1 MLLVLFWLTDN
12 LPNEPEMT
20 AEPSDIR
27 LARYIA
33 MSGYCSRRQASRYI
47 DAGEVSL
54 NGRLAQHI
62 DHVKAGD
69 VVQLAGQLLSL
80 ITAFSYWLFNKPVGV
95 DCNLRAHHSAS
106 LLHLLPPE
114 AGRIYPVGRLDKD
127 SHGLLLLTDDGDLCQ
142 RLIHPDFYH
151 PKTYQVQVDRPFDE
165 AFLTAMAAGVQ
176 LREGLTRPCQVQGL
190 VPDRFEMVLT
200 QGLNRQIRKMAQMLG
215 YKVIDLQRVALANL
229 TLDGLGAGEW
239 RQLSA
244 AEVEALQ
251 LSLTRD

>member
-1 MLLVLFWLTDN
+1 MPQVS
-12 LPNEPEMT
+12 E
-20 AEPSDIR
+20 IR

-33 MSGYCSRRQASRYI
+33 MSGYCSRRQASRHI
-47 DAGEVSL
+47 DAGEVMF
-54 NGRLAQHI
+54 NGRIAEHI
-62 DHVKAGD
+62 DHVQVGD
-69 VVQLAGQLLSL
+69 LVQLAGQTLTLKA
-80 ITAFSYWLFNKPVGV
+80 AFSYWLFNKPVGV

-106 LLHLLPPE
+106 LLHLLPLD

-151 PKTYQVQVDRPFDE
+151 PKTYHVQVERDFDE
-165 AFLTAMAAGVQ
+165 TFLRAMAMGVQ
-176 LREGLTRPCQVQGL
+176 LREGLTRPCQIRRIA
-190 VPDRFEMVLT
+190 PDQFEIVLT

-229 TLDGLGAGEW
+229 TLDGLALAAW

-244 AEVEALQ
+244 SEVEALQ